1 MYGHGAVPP
10 ARSDNNVVTLRVLFA
25 AIGTL
30 CCGML
35 ACVPLFRVAFTRG
48 RKIDWA
54 LAWASLPVSI
64 GCFAVVGSLPEGDSR
79 TDVAMATV
87 MLLGVFSSVYFLA
100 VDIRFHQQQRQQFA
114 GYPPQGPTVPSAYGY
129 PQTVTPFSA
138 TPVPQPQPQPPLH
151 QTQMPQPPYTPPQ
164 SQTPVPPPP
173 PQRPAPARI
182 DQVRAELD
190 ELSDYLRKHDEGGK

>member
-10 ARSDNNVVTLRVLFA
+10 ARSESNIVVLRVLFA
-25 AIGTL
+25 AIGAF

-35 ACVPLFRVAFTRG
+35 ACVPLFRVAFLRG
-48 RKIDWA
+48 RKLDWA
-54 LAWASLPVSI
+54 LAWGSLPVSI
-64 GCFAVVGSLPEGDSR
+64 ACFAVVGALPESDHR
-79 TDVAMATV
+79 TDIAMGTV
-87 MLLGVFSSVYFLA
+87 MLLGLFSSAYFLV
-100 VDIRFHQQQRQQFA
+100 VDIRFHQQQRQFT

-129 PQTVTPFSA
+129 PQPTTPFSA
-138 TPVPQPQPQPPLH
+138 TPIPQPPLH
-151 QTQMPQPPYTPPQ
+151 QTQMPQQQPPYTPPQ
-164 SQTPVPPPP
+164 SHTPVPPPP

>member
-10 ARSDNNVVTLRVLFA
+10 ARSDSNVVILRVLFA

-35 ACVPLFRVAFTRG
+35 ACVPLFRVAFLRG

-54 LAWASLPVSI
+54 LAWGSLPVSV
-64 GCFAVVGSLPEGDSR
+64 GCFAVVGALPESDHR
-79 TDVAMATV
+79 TDIAMATV
-87 MLLGVFSSVYFLA
+87 MLLGVFSSVYFLV
-100 VDIRFHQQQRQQFA
+100 VDIRFQQQRQFA
-114 GYPPQGPTVPSAYGY
+114 GYPPQGPNVPS
-129 PQTVTPFSA
+129 VS
-138 TPVPQPQPQPPLH
+138 QPPLH
-151 QTQMPQPPYTPPQ
+151 QTQMPQPPQPYTPPQ
-164 SQTPVPPPP
+164 PHTPVPPPP

-190 ELSDYLRKHDEGGK
+190 ELSDYLRKHDEGGR

>member
-10 ARSDNNVVTLRVLFA
+10 ARSDSNVVILRVLFA

-35 ACVPLFRVAFTRG
+35 ACVPLFRVAFLRG

-54 LAWASLPVSI
+54 LAWGSLPVSV
-64 GCFAVVGSLPEGDSR
+64 GCFAVVGALPESDHR
-79 TDVAMATV
+79 TDIAMATV
-87 MLLGVFSSVYFLA
+87 MLLGVFSSVYFLV
-100 VDIRFHQQQRQQFA
+100 VDIRFQQQRQFA
-114 GYPPQGPTVPSAYGY
+114 GYPPQGPNVPSGYGY
-129 PQTVTPFSA
+129 PQPVTPFSA
-138 TPVPQPQPQPPLH
+138 TPVSQPPLH
-151 QTQMPQPPYTPPQ
+151 QTQMPQPPQPYTPPQ
-164 SQTPVPPPP
+164 PHTPVPPPP

-190 ELSDYLRKHDEGGK
+190 ELSDYLRKHDEGGR